1 MTAQNILPVTPSLFS
16 YQVLPEE
23 GGLRLDHFLV
33 RLFPDQSRSALGRY
47 IRVGHILVN
56 NSQVK
61 SGYRLKPGD
70 GIRVA
75 LPAPEESRL
84 VAEPV
89 DFEVIYEDESL
100 LVISKPPGLVVH
112 PAAGHASGTLVNGL
126 LYRFGD
132 LPGLDNNRPGIVH
145 RLDKDT
151 SGIMLV
157 ARTEKVQ
164 RLLSEAFKNR
174 QVHKTYHALLL
185 RRPQDMEGRIVAPI
199 GRHPVNRKKMAI
211 RHSSGRYAATRWQVL
226 EPFANG
232 QCLAEITIETGRTHQ
247 IRVHMSSLGAP
258 VAGDVLY
265 GGRIGDSA
273 GVKADRQLLHAS
285 TISFVHPETGQQ
297 RTFTAPLWPDMVRVL
312 ENLRKDHNLE
322 G

>member
-1 MTAQNILPVTPSLFS
+1 M
-16 YQVLPEE
+16 
-23 GGLRLDHFLV
+23 RLDHFLV
-33 RLFPDQSRSALGRY
+33 RLLPDQSRSALGRV
-47 IRVGHILVN
+47 IRAGHILVN

-61 SGYRLKPGD
+61 PGYRLKSGD
-70 GIRVA
+70 DIWVA

-84 VAEPV
+84 VAEPI
-89 DFEVIYEDESL
+89 DFAVLYEDESL

-126 LYRFGD
+126 LHKFGD

-185 RRPQDMEGRIVAPI
+185 RRPPDMKGRVVAPI

-211 RHSSGRYAATRWQVL
+211 RNSSGRYAATSWHVL
-226 EPFANG
+226 ESFANG
-232 QCLAEITIETGRTHQ
+232 LCFTEIIIETGRTHQ

-265 GGRIGDSA
+265 GGRVGNNA
-273 GVKADRQLLHAS
+273 GVQVDRQLLHAS
-285 TISFVHPETGQQ
+285 TISFVHPETGRQH
-297 RTFTAPLWPDMVRVL
+297 TITAPLWPDMAGVL
-312 ENLRKDHNLE
+312 EQLRKGFNLA